1 MITNYSAKDFEQKYT
16 YEGNDLGATWSEKET
31 KFRVWAPTAEKV
43 TLNLYKEGTAGVDDL
58 LEQIPMNKDV
68 NGTWIVTKEGNLDK
82 VYYTYTAVIDGC
94 EKEAC
99 DPYARTTGVNGQR
112 AMVLNLAATNPEGWE
127 EDKDPNAGLN
137 MTDVVIYELHV
148 RDLSSHES
156 AGITHVGK
164 FLGITESGTK
174 TPAGI
179 PTGLDHMKDLG
190 ITHLQLL
197 PIYDYYSV
205 DEAKAAE
212 FDKECQSEAAKDMKK
227 GLVTEK
233 DSSAQFNWG
242 YDPVNYNVPEGS
254 YATDPFKGEV
264 RVKEMK
270 QMVAKLHK
278 NGISVIMDVVYNH
291 VADAENFCFNR
302 LVPKYFSR
310 MNADG
315 TYSNGSGCGNDTA
328 SERSMV
334 RKYIV
339 DSVCYLADEYHI
351 DGFRFDL
358 VGLLDA
364 QTINEIVEGVHKKHP
379 NVIFYGEGWTLPT
392 AVTKEDCPLAT
403 QPNAV
408 ITPKFAYFNDN
419 LRDGLKGRVFYENAG
434 GYVMGVIKDSIEE
447 IKACVLGRAS
457 WCPAPAQTINYASC
471 HDNYALMDKLTLFM
485 PKAPME
491 EKIRRNNFAAAIYM
505 LSQGVPFLH
514 AGEEMLRIKED
525 ENGKLI
531 ENSYNSSDYVNT
543 IRWNT
548 LEKEEVQNTVAYYK
562 GLIAFRKAHK
572 GLRYMTARQV
582 DENVALLEDVPNGIV
597 GMKVVEEENEML
609 IFFNPYKRAAKVDIP
624 AGKWNAY
631 ISDDKA
637 GVEALYQVSG
647 KKARIAP
654 ISALVLVK
662 SLSK

>member
-1 MITNYSAKDFEQKYT
+1 MITNYSTADFEQKYT
-16 YEGNDLGATWSEKET
+16 YEGNDLGATWTENET

-58 LEQIPMNKDV
+58 LEQISMNSDV
-68 NGTWIVTKEGNLDK
+68 NGTWIATKEGNLDK
-82 VYYTYTAVIDGC
+82 VYYTYTAVIDGV

-99 DPYARTTGVNGQR
+99 DPYARTTGANGQR
-112 AMVLNLAATNPEGWE
+112 AMVINLAATNPEGWE
-127 EDKDPNAGLN
+127 EDKDPNAHLN
-137 MTDVVIYELHV
+137 MTDAVIYELHV
-148 RDLSSHES
+148 RDLSTHES
-156 AGITHVGK
+156 AGIAHVGK
-164 FLGITESGTK
+164 FLGIAENGTK
-174 TPAGI
+174 TPSGI

-190 ITHLQLL
+190 ITHLHLL
-197 PIYDYYSV
+197 PVYDYNSV

-212 FDKECQSEAAKDMKK
+212 FDAACQSEEAKAVKK
-227 GLVTEK
+227 GLVTDK
-233 DSSAQFNWG
+233 DSGAQFNWG
-242 YDPVNYNVPEGS
+242 YDPVNYNAPEGS
-254 YATDPFKGEV
+254 YATDPFHGEV

-270 QMVAKLHK
+270 EMVAALHK

-310 MNADG
+310 INLDG
-315 TYSNGSGCGNDTA
+315 TYSDGSACGNDTA

-339 DSVCYLADEYHI
+339 DSVCYWADEYHI

-364 QTINEIVEGVHKKHP
+364 QTINEIVENVHKKHP

-392 AVTKEDCPLAT
+392 AVTKEECPLAI

-434 GYVMGVIKDSIEE
+434 GYVMGVVKDSIEE
-447 IKACVLGRAS
+447 IKACVLGKAS

-485 PKAPME
+485 PEVPME

-514 AGEEMLRIKED
+514 AGEEMLRSKED

-531 ENSYNSSDYVNT
+531 ENSYNSSDYINT
-543 IRWNT
+543 IRWNL

-562 GLIAFRKAHK
+562 GLIAFRKAHA
-572 GLRYMTARQV
+572 GLRYMTAEEV
-582 DENVALLEDVPNGIV
+582 DANVTLLEEMPNGIV

-609 IFFNPYKRAAKVDIP
+609 IFFNPYKRAAKVEIP
-624 AGKWNAY
+624 EGKWSAY

-637 GVEALYQVSG
+637 GVEPLYKTSA